1 MTDDKNRQA
10 PTDQEGAPSADQEKG
25 QKKIIIVDTPKRG
38 YTREEIAEYL
48 KTDEGRA
55 AAESLKE
62 SIVNISEIVSPAIKA
77 LQQPLKIAESITS
90 AMQRVREIQ
99 VDISKIVQAMM
110 QANISTWAP
119 AELDFEAL
127 DKFYTEIEELTPYLN
142 AEIKKYPE
150 YEGKSYTDLI
160 DELPFSAIPDL
171 ITAATDTGTNTEE
184 PAETEPA
191 EAEEPAEGEEIDPE
205 EEERI
210 YQIIT
215 DLLTIR
221 DAARRYKTTKVQ
233 GTDKIDYPVDKPNNN
248 MWDNVW
254 RALKENPDGQLTFSF
269 DVKKRG
275 EKEELPLLVSIN
287 FDALQD
293 IEITKRLTPF
303 DKRVYIAISA
313 LFNAG
318 NDVITLSTI
327 YRHMGYKGRAGGSDL
342 EKIHKSVL
350 KMLAAQITVDNEL
363 EVQRHKKYGHFKYR
377 GTLLPVELGEFYNV
391 QGALTD
397 AAIHILREPPLMT
410 FARNRDQITTV
421 SLKLLQSPVNK
432 TDANLM
438 LEDYLIV
445 QIKRAQKNKA
455 HGRAR
460 MLYKTIYKHAGIPEK
475 PTTSAEKS
483 AKQRAPGKIEKYLK
497 HYQQEGTITSYSIEK
512 DGVTIHW

>member
-10 PTDQEGAPSADQEKG
+10 PTDQEGAPSADQTSTGPEEVKAEK
-25 QKKIIIVDTPKRG
+25 KSALE
-38 YTREEIAEYL
+38 YAREHPEAIQIAEAALIRKWGAEAGEKFAKEIFRVSPGMLLEVEKRLTEINAEMPKNIKNERVQHNWNRIKMRFVEFVFIRAFFAHIINHL
-48 KTDEGRA
+48 KGIEETQENFYTAYYEILPYIEKEMQKAPDGYYMLREMDIYDGLELPEVTKLWETGEPSGPESQLLINAIRA
-55 AAESLKE
+55 AEHEKY
-62 SIVNISEIVSPAIKA
+62 NPATIK
-77 LQQPLKIAESITS
+77 
-90 AMQRVREIQ
+90 
-99 VDISKIVQAMM
+99 
-110 QANISTWAP
+110 
-119 AELDFEAL
+119 
-127 DKFYTEIEELTPYLN
+127 
-142 AEIKKYPE
+142 
-150 YEGKSYTDLI
+150 
-160 DELPFSAIPDL
+160 
-171 ITAATDTGTNTEE
+171 
-184 PAETEPA
+184 
-191 EAEEPAEGEEIDPE
+191 
-205 EEERI
+205 
-210 YQIIT
+210 
-215 DLLTIR
+215 
-221 DAARRYKTTKVQ
+221 

-327 YRHMGYKGRAGGSDL
+327 YKHMGYKGRAGGSDL

-475 PTTSAEKS
+475 PTTNTERQQQK
-483 AKQRAPGKIEKYLK
+483 RAPGKIEKYLTY
-497 HYQQEGTITSYSIEK
+497 YQQEGTITKFTMEK
-512 DGVTIHW
+512 DGITIYW

>member
-10 PTDQEGAPSADQEKG
+10 PTDQEGAPSADQEKKEAMEFVKANPEHVKLLESVFA
-25 QKKIIIVDTPKRG
+25 KKLG
-38 YTREEIAEYL
+38 SE
-48 KTDEGRA
+48 
-55 AAESLKE
+55 AAEFAENILYISPQMIESAEKEIDAVFDDMPRHEHVLHKINKLKSRMLE
-62 SIVNISEIVSPAIKA
+62 IYFCRSFIAHLVNHIQGIQET
-77 LQQPLKIAESITS
+77 QDNFYNEYYRIA
-90 AMQRVREIQ
+90 
-99 VDISKIVQAMM
+99 
-110 QANISTWAP
+110 
-119 AELDFEAL
+119 
-127 DKFYTEIEELTPYLN
+127 PYLEKEMKQAPEGQYMLQEMDIYDRLTLQEVLTLWETGEASGPESQLIIN
-142 AEIKKYPE
+142 AIQAAEHEKYNPATIK
-150 YEGKSYTDLI
+150 
-160 DELPFSAIPDL
+160 
-171 ITAATDTGTNTEE
+171 
-184 PAETEPA
+184 
-191 EAEEPAEGEEIDPE
+191 
-205 EEERI
+205 
-210 YQIIT
+210 
-215 DLLTIR
+215 
-221 DAARRYKTTKVQ
+221 

-248 MWDNVW
+248 MWDTVW

-327 YRHMGYKGRAGGSDL
+327 YKHMGYKGRAGGSDL

-363 EVQRHKKYGHFKYR
+363 EAQRHKKYGHFKYR